1 MFIGAFGL
9 TRKCAIPAY
18 LVGETCGLP
27 RANAVRPYGKER
39 RFYISNSPTN
49 QNSIKLHISV
59 LYKTCLAKYLVKGK
73 GEKCGEN
80 KANEHKSYPV
90 ENSYVCGISV

>member
-1 MFIGAFGL
+1 MRVMLYNEIKKIFDLSNGKKINKLVFIGAFGL

-49 QNSIKLHISV
+49 LNLNQR
-59 LYKTCLAKYLVKGK
+59 
-73 GEKCGEN
+73 
-80 KANEHKSYPV
+80 
-90 ENSYVCGISV
+90 